1 MASFNT
7 TDSIGSIV
15 QKIYID
21 IEKLDKNTKGN
32 TKKITY
38 VRNIITDL
46 VEKTDSNKTQLDV
59 MTKKFDAI
67 HQKFV
72 ELDIQNNKQKQT
84 NDRLMMVMVI
94 VVLFVI
100 YREGMS
106 SSYYSAWNE
115 L

>member
-1 MASFNT
+1 
-7 TDSIGSIV
+7 
-15 QKIYID
+15 
-21 IEKLDKNTKGN
+21 LNTKSN
-32 TKKITY
+32 TKKIAY

-67 HQKFV
+67 HN
-72 ELDIQNNKQKQT
+72 ELVKQKQM
-84 NDRLMMVMVI
+84 NDRLMMVI
-94 VVLFVI
+94 VVLVLFII

-106 SSYYSAWNE
+106 SYSAWNE